1 MNYVGFWHGF
11 SLTLNM
17 KVVFKKTK
25 TAKKDSCTIVSLF
38 AKKIMELKEIHFAL
52 NFPGFIA

>member
-1 MNYVGFWHGF
+1 
-11 SLTLNM
+11 M

-25 TAKKDSCTIVSLF
+25 AAKKDSCTIVSLF